1 MLQDLIPIIV
11 DLPAEDVHIRPLG
24 DLHIGSRQFNEKIW
38 EEWKNSIT
46 PRTKIV
52 IVGDMIDNGI
62 KSSVSSTYEQAMMP
76 SAQKEWLYKELE
88 PLADNI
94 LCGVGGNHE
103 KRSKRET
110 DTDPLYDV
118 FCRLKIEERYRPS
131 AAFCFLR
138 VNYQTDQKKTAGVY
152 RPTYTMLVT
161 HGNGGG
167 MYIGSGMNR
176 VERYGSIVEGL
187 DVIVTG
193 HTHKPASFPSGKL
206 CMDLNNK
213 KIVQKQFTSVVCSSM
228 MDYGGYPLDKMLS
241 PTGRAD
247 QEIILS
253 SYGKHVTVV
262 QST

>member
-11 DLPAEDVHIRPLG
+11 DLPAEDVHIKPLG
-24 DLHIGSRQFNEKIW
+24 DLHIGSRQFSEKIW
-38 EEWKNSIT
+38 EEWKKSIT
-46 PRTKIV
+46 PKTRIV

-62 KSSVSSTYEQAMMP
+62 KSSVSSIYEQAMMP

-94 LCGVGGNHE
+94 ICGVGGNHE

-131 AAFCFLR
+131 AAFVFLR
-138 VNYQTDQKKTAGVY
+138 VNYNDADRTCGKY
-152 RPTYTMLVT
+152 RPSYAMLVT
-161 HGNGGG
+161 HGTGGG
-167 MYIGSGMNR
+167 MYIGSGANR
-176 VERYGSIVEGL
+176 VERYGSIIEGL
-187 DVIVTG
+187 DLMVTG
-193 HTHKPASFPSGKL
+193 HTHKPVSFPSGKL
-206 CMDLNNK
+206 VMDFRNK
-213 KIVQKQFTSVVCSSM
+213 QIIQRQFTSVVVSSM

-253 SYGKHVTVV
+253 HHGKKVTVI